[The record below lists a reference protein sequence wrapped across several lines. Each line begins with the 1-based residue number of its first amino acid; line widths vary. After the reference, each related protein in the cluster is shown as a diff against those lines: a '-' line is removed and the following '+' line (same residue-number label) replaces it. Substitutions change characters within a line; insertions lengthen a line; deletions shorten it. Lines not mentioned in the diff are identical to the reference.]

1 MAADNGVVTLMGD
14 AVEAQRALIEYDALN
29 AQVDV

>member
-1 MAADNGVVTLMGD
+1 MAADNGVVTLMGN
-14 AVEAQRALIEYDALN
+14 AVEAQRALIAYNVLN